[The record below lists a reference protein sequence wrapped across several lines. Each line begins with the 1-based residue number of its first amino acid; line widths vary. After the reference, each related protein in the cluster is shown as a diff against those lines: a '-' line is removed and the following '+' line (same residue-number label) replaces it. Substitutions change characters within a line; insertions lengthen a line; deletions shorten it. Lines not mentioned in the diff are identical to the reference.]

1 MDNYLRQVNILFLAN
16 QIQSNEKE
24 LQGQVLSE
32 ILHLLNV
39 PTQISVSSRVVIAIT
54 NTDDYD
60 EKAWYSHQGCGAIWL
75 ETLGLI
81 LSHCDHISVI
91 IMSAVELWWL
101 KTGLIHYKMKLS
113 TLEELMTL
121 FFQGRKWVCFAAVS
135 SCMIREDKCLH
146 KNCRL

>member
-1 MDNYLRQVNILFLAN
+1 MDNYLRQVNLLFLAN

-60 EKAWYSHQGCGAIWL
+60 EKA
-75 ETLGLI
+75 
-81 LSHCDHISVI
+81 
-91 IMSAVELWWL
+91 
-101 KTGLIHYKMKLS
+101 
-113 TLEELMTL
+113 
-121 FFQGRKWVCFAAVS
+121 
-135 SCMIREDKCLH
+135 
-146 KNCRL
+146 